1 MHAEKSQNLLVAC
14 NRAHGNNLCENEKS
28 WNIALPIQWTMP
40 FCGSVF
46 YANGFYFVWIHLF
59 SRGLIPT
66 SLWIGILTLST
77 WNVTTN
83 IPFQYCKCTG
93 KKKKKLQHMNP
104 MYNLSDLCFFLW
116 MFVSGKKLTM
126 LPKEGKHRK
135 LLLALQSCH
144 ILDLWLMT
152 AFSEKDISSVPYC
165 WARSRSFQCCFS
177 VLMGF
182 RNICVCI
189 RVSLCAAWPRWSSV
203 MWITEDVWV
212 ITKVLVFSQ

>member
-1 MHAEKSQNLLVAC
+1 MLWHAEKSQNLLVAC
-14 NRAHGNNLCENEKS
+14 NRAHGNNFCENEIS
-28 WNIALPIQWTMP
+28 WNIALPMQWTMP

-83 IPFQYCKCTG
+83 LPFQYCKCTG
-93 KKKKKLQHMNP
+93 KKNNYSTWIPCITFQIFAFFFGCLCQERIMMIKKLITLH
-104 MYNLSDLCFFLW
+104 
-116 MFVSGKKLTM
+116 
-126 LPKEGKHRK
+126 KEGKHRK

-152 AFSEKDISSVPYC
+152 AFSEVEGYLVSALLLGKKQKLSILLFSSDGV
-165 WARSRSFQCCFS
+165 
-177 VLMGF
+177 
-182 RNICVCI
+182 
-189 RVSLCAAWPRWSSV
+189 
-203 MWITEDVWV
+203 
-212 ITKVLVFSQ
+212 